1 MAVNNTTGSFAS
13 MEFPMAFSRQDS
25 FPLDKTCVY
34 GSLEDAKA
42 YAQTSPLAYVGQVI
56 SVVVDGTA
64 TIYQIKNTAGDL
76 EPLGTGDLE
85 GDVEAIVTA
94 NVASDAEVA
103 EMLNEV
109 FGADDAEG

>member
-25 FPLDKTCVY
+25 FPLDKSSVY
-34 GSLEDAKA
+34 GSLSDAQT
-42 YAQTSPLAYVGQVI
+42 YAQPSPLAYVGQVI
-56 SVVVDGTA
+56 AVVVDGTA

-76 EPLGTGDLE
+76 EALGTGNLE
-85 GDVEAIVTA
+85 GDVGSIVDA
-94 NVASDAEVA
+94 RVASDAEVA

-109 FGADDAEG
+109 FGTNDAEG

>member
-25 FPLDKTCVY
+25 FPLDKSSVY
-34 GSLEDAKA
+34 ADAQT

-56 SVVVDGTA
+56 AVVVDGTA

-76 EPLGTGDLE
+76 EPLGTGDLA
-85 GDVEAIVTA
+85 GDVDALLAAQRATDEEIQAAI
-94 NVASDAEVA
+94 SEVYP
-103 EMLNEV
+103 EN
-109 FGADDAEG
+109 

>member
-25 FPLDKTCVY
+25 FPLDKSSVY
-34 GSLEDAKA
+34 GSLSDA

-56 SVVVDGTA
+56 AVVVDGTA

-76 EPLGTGDLE
+76 EALASGDFE
-85 GDVEAIVTA
+85 GNVEAVLATQI
-94 NVASDAEVA
+94 ASDTEVT

-109 FGADDAEG
+109 FGTNDAEG